1 MIFHVQDM
9 LRRSQ
14 RNDFGLSLLQVSNK
28 SPKHISS
35 SYFLDFLWVREDMD
49 MELRYDGEQVKDD
62 MGLGLSLLMNMI
74 NLVRVLSV
82 LFYVTETQENFKL
95 SYILFKNRIWR
106 KTPL

>member
-1 MIFHVQDM
+1 
-9 LRRSQ
+9 
-14 RNDFGLSLLQVSNK
+14 
-28 SPKHISS
+28 
-35 SYFLDFLWVREDMD
+35 

-95 SYILFKNRIWR
+95 SYILFKNRI
-106 KTPL
+106 